1 MKKILN
7 LIIAVATMV
16 GINSAFAAQTYTD
29 SSTDIGAG
37 IANAGGT
44 ANFLS
49 AEVSNTATD
58 LVFKLNLNGSV
69 AATDWAKFMI
79 GISTSASAL
88 NTPTGNGWNRPINVN
103 SPNGGINFWIGSWVD
118 GGGGANM
125 WEYTGE
131 GTIGGGGTLN
141 EWTSRSGSSLLM
153 SGNQLT
159 LSVSRASLG
168 LNSTSDVTIYFDAFS
183 SGGGGNDAAIDAL
196 STSTVSMANWGDTT
210 TISTPLSYT
219 VSGIPEP
226 SSTLL
231 MGLGLAG
238 LAVLRRTRKN
248 A

>member
-1 MKKILN
+1 MKKILSSV
-7 LIIAVATMV
+7 IATAAMV
-16 GINSAFAAQTYTD
+16 GINSAFAVQTYTD
-29 SSTDIGAG
+29 SSADIGAG
-37 IANAGGT
+37 IADAGGT

-69 AATDWAKFMI
+69 PATDWAKFMI
-79 GISTSASAL
+79 GISTSSSAL
-88 NTPTGNGWNRPINVN
+88 NTPTGNGWARPINVN

-118 GGGGANM
+118 GGGGSNL
-125 WEYTGE
+125 WEYTG
-131 GTIGGGGTLN
+131 TAGGGGTGGL
-141 EWTSRSGSSLLM
+141 WAARSGSSLLM

-168 LNSTSDVTIYFDAFS
+168 LNSTSDATIYFDAFS
-183 SGGGGNDAAIDAL
+183 SGGGGGDAAIDAL

-210 TISTPLSYT
+210 TISSPLSYN

-226 SSTLL
+226 STPLM

-238 LAVLRRTRKN
+238 LLALRKTRKT
-248 A
+248 